1 MGRYKIKVTRIET
14 VPNAQVRITF
24 QIDHGP
30 VAFQVP
36 IMLAV
41 GDFDDTEMVQAARS
55 TMHRMFVELAAQS
68 KHWKLSAKSL
78 RQLSKM
84 SMRPKGRG
92 ASK

>member
-1 MGRYKIKVTRIET
+1 
-14 VPNAQVRITF
+14 
-24 QIDHGP
+24 
-30 VAFQVP
+30 
-36 IMLAV
+36 
-41 GDFDDTEMVQAARS
+41 
-55 TMHRMFVELAAQS
+55 MHRMFVELAAQS